1 MTNRKATANG
11 TVAVWRGLAKKCGG
25 RFWTIIL
32 MRPEVWMRFVEMA
45 SRALVLGAMWGCT
58 RGAAMIEL
66 NEAAAGHPV
75 TVEVGERLRV
85 TLPENR
91 TTGYR
96 WQVGED
102 CARILAVEE
111 DQSKPGSGA
120 PGAGGERM
128 WVFAAKAEGQ
138 CELRFES
145 ARAWEKSAT
154 GKTVSFPVAV
164 KGK

>member
-1 MTNRKATANG
+1 MGFAG
-11 TVAVWRGLAKKCGG
+11 VASVALILA
-25 RFWTIIL
+25 
-32 MRPEVWMRFVEMA
+32 
-45 SRALVLGAMWGCT
+45 LGAVRGCT

-66 NEAAAGHPV
+66 EEAAAGRPV
-75 TVEVGERLRV
+75 TVAVGERLRV

-96 WQVGED
+96 WQVGGD
-102 CARILAVEE
+102 CSWILSAEE
-111 DQSKPGSGA
+111 DHATAGSGQ
-120 PGAGGERM
+120 PGAGGTRV
-128 WVFAAKAEGQ
+128 WVFAAKAEGK

-164 KGK
+164 VKGG